1 MLTFAIFSS
10 IFIFNASV
18 HTFIIYERANL
29 ITGGRIVYKDNML
42 KKIVSAPY
50 YLWAAIFV
58 VVPLAVVIYYAFTNS
73 SGDFTLDYIKTLG
86 NYRYIFLRSI
96 WYGFLAT
103 VISLVI
109 AYPLAYIMA
118 NSSASVQRITMMLV
132 MLPMWMNFL
141 IRTYSW
147 MTILEDTGIIN
158 SLLQRLGLSPVHMI
172 NTSGAVIL
180 GMVYNYLPYMILPLY
195 TVMSKMDRSL
205 IEAAEDLGAGKFT
218 VLSKVILPLSLP
230 GIASGFTMVFV
241 PSVSTF
247 YISKKLG
254 GGTFA
259 MIGDVIEMQ
268 FQTSYNYNLGAT
280 LSLVLMVLIIL
291 CMAVMN
297 RFTDDDNG
305 GIPA

>member
-1 MLTFAIFSS
+1 MKKDTF
-10 IFIFNASV
+10 V
-18 HTFIIYERANL
+18 
-29 ITGGRIVYKDNML
+29 

-50 YLWAAIFV
+50 YLWAVLFV
-58 VVPLAVVIYYAFTNS
+58 IVPLVMVIYYAFTDANGAFS
-73 SGDFTLDYIKTLG
+73 LDYIKTLDS
-86 NYRYIFLRSI
+86 YRYIFLRSI

-103 VISLVI
+103 VICLVI

-118 NSSASVQRITMMLV
+118 NSGASFQRMSMILV

-158 SLLQRLGLSPVHMI
+158 TLLQKIGLGPLHMI
-172 NTSGAVIL
+172 NTPGAVVL
-180 GMVYNYLPYMILPLY
+180 GMVYDYLPFMILPLY
-195 TVMSKMDRSL
+195 TIMAKMNRSV
-205 IEAAEDLGAGKFT
+205 IEAAQDLGASKLT
-218 VLSKVILPLSLP
+218 VMRKVILPLSLP
-230 GIASGFTMVFV
+230 GVASGFTMVFV

-254 GGTFA
+254 CGTFA

-268 FQTSYNYNLGAT
+268 FQSSYNYNLGAT
-280 LSLVLMVLIIL
+280 LSLVLMVLIII

-297 RFTDDDNG
+297 RFTQEEDDKG
-305 GIPA
+305 GLIA

>member
-1 MLTFAIFSS
+1 M
-10 IFIFNASV
+10 N
-18 HTFIIYERANL
+18 
-29 ITGGRIVYKDNML
+29 KDSTM
-42 KKIVSAPY
+42 KKIISAPY
-50 YLWAAIFV
+50 YLWAAIFII
-58 VVPLAVVIYYAFTNS
+58 VPLVLVVYYAFTDAN
-73 SGDFTLDYIKTLG
+73 GNFTLDYIKTLG
-86 NYRYIFLRSI
+86 NYQYIFLRSI

-109 AYPLAYIMA
+109 AYPLAYIMSK
-118 NSSASVQRITMMLV
+118 SSASVQRMMVMIV

-158 SLLQRLGLSPVHMI
+158 NLLSAIGLPQVHII
-172 NTSGAVIL
+172 NTAGAVIL

-195 TVMSKMDRSL
+195 TVMSKMNPSI
-205 IEAAEDLGAGKFT
+205 IEAAEDLGASKIN

-230 GIASGFTMVFV
+230 GVASGFTMVFV

-280 LSLVLMVLIIL
+280 LSLVLMIFIIIS
-291 CMAVMN
+291 MAIMN
-297 RFTDDDNG
+297 RFTDDDDG
-305 GIPA
+305 GVLI

>member
-1 MLTFAIFSS
+1 MAKDT
-10 IFIFNASV
+10 
-18 HTFIIYERANL
+18 
-29 ITGGRIVYKDNML
+29 RI
-42 KKIVSAPY
+42 KKLVSAPY
-50 YLWAAIFV
+50 YLWAAIFI
-58 VVPLAVVIYYAFTNS
+58 VVPLVVVIYYAFTNS
-73 SGDFTLDYIKTLG
+73 SGEFTLDYIKTLG

-103 VISLVI
+103 IISLVI

-118 NSSASVQRITMMLV
+118 NSSANVQRMTMMLV

-147 MTILEDTGIIN
+147 MTILADTGIIN
-158 SLLQRLGLSPVHMI
+158 SFLEKIGLSPVHMI

-195 TVMSKMDRSL
+195 TVMCEMNHSL
-205 IEAAEDLGAGKFT
+205 IEAAEDLGANKLT

-280 LSLVLMVLIIL
+280 LSLVLMILIIL
-291 CMAVMN
+291 CMAIMN
-297 RFTDDDNG
+297 RFTDEDNG
-305 GIPA
+305 GIVA